1 MFEANVKS
9 PTLYRHELG
18 EQVAVVVKFQIRR
31 PKHKRYLQQWLGF
44 KCTHL
49 YARWASVGRALCLQA
64 RWASVFRALSLEA
77 LRVRYLTEG

>member
-31 PKHKRYLQQWLGF
+31 PKRKRYLQQWLGF

-49 YARWASVGRALCLQA
+49 YA